1 MDVTDY
7 AQCEHAI
14 RSLGLTQPAAE
25 YHGILCGMLCRG
37 AVDDPALGL
46 EPLSEAS
53 SGATPVARD
62 WLRELRSYSLTRLHD
77 AESGFLPLLPEDSA
91 ALPQRVEALAQWC
104 AGFLFG
110 LASQPGL
117 QLESMSAEARE
128 LVEDFTQISRAGL
141 ADDEQAEGETE
152 EQAYTELVEYVRVG
166 VQLIFLELRPR
177 QHAPA
182 VSTTLH

>member
-1 MDVTDY
+1 MDATDY
-7 AQCEHAI
+7 TQCERAL

-25 YHGILCGMLCRG
+25 YHGILCGMLCHG
-37 AVDDPALGL
+37 EVQDPVLGL
-46 EPLSEAS
+46 EPLGEISA
-53 SGATPVARD
+53 GALPLARD

-104 AGFLFG
+104 EGFLFG
-110 LASQPGL
+110 LATQPGL
-117 QLESMSAEARE
+117 QLESLSAEARE

-141 ADDEQAEGETE
+141 SSDEPAEGESE

-182 VSTTLH
+182 ISTTLH